1 MVFLALFF
9 FFFVRDHK
17 HAARYGTATMKG
29 KRTHPLQRRLFHVL
43 LKEGW
48 TVDMLFE
55 RMETMYP
62 GTVAR
67 ATLVDLERF
76 FRLQPQDKV
85 DAYLRADPKVRG
97 HPRKAVRHLDVL
109 EDLNAIDDG
118 APYRQLQ
125 VQYEAVTGERPSITA
140 LWRALTKE
148 LGYTPK
154 VRTAVSRNASQHMD
168 ANVCF
173 VVKVKV
179 P

>member
-1 MVFLALFF
+1 
-9 FFFVRDHK
+9 
-17 HAARYGTATMKG
+17 MKG

-85 DAYLRADPKVRG
+85 DA
-97 HPRKAVRHLDVL
+97 
-109 EDLNAIDDG
+109 
-118 APYRQLQ
+118 
-125 VQYEAVTGERPSITA
+125 
-140 LWRALTKE
+140 
-148 LGYTPK
+148 
-154 VRTAVSRNASQHMD
+154 
-168 ANVCF
+168 
-173 VVKVKV
+173 
-179 P
+179 